1 MQIGHC
7 KEIASWCFKYLP
19 FVRAK
24 YLIWFVWG
32 HMCSELSQ
40 ELNLTLSLNS
50 AWILPNI
57 GYLVSQNSSGN
68 LCFQSW
74 VIQNCLYA
82 SVMFTFMRQIDKAKN
97 KAWMPM
103 SNVSVRFFLILVS
116 LFYVEVS
123 VTRPVFH
130 IWYCT
135 RGFLFRLK
143 IVLPPSWSSY
153 CVPGLLFG
161 IHNSQIIMIV
171 LKSHLDISPCYTPL
185 TQHLIQV
192 PIFHNLTHQI
202 WVLGYHTGVS
212 VAEHLPHTSL
222 NIHQNLTRGH
232 RHHQLYNVHIIYL

>member
-74 VIQNCLYA
+74 VIQNCLYT
-82 SVMFTFMRQIDKAKN
+82 SVMFKEQ
-97 KAWMPM
+97 
-103 SNVSVRFFLILVS
+103 S
-116 LFYVEVS
+116 LNAY
-123 VTRPVFH
+123 
-130 IWYCT
+130 
-135 RGFLFRLK
+135 LK
-143 IVLPPSWSSY
+143 
-153 CVPGLLFG
+153 C
-161 IHNSQIIMIV
+161 QIIMIV
-171 LKSHLDISPCYTPL
+171 LESHLDMSPCYTPL

-202 WVLGYHTGVS
+202 WALGYHTGVS
-212 VAEHLPHTSL
+212 VAEHLPHMSL